1 MGTAHVFETCA
12 EVGATPRTVRA
23 VGGGTKNAL
32 WLQATSDCSGQVQ
45 EVCDKTIGA
54 SYGDAFLAALAVG
67 LVAEG
72 DIARWNPVATR
83 VEPEA
88 VPAYARQYPLWKGLY
103 LATRDIA
110 HGLS

>member
-1 MGTAHVFETCA
+1 MSERPATLHERILTEVRENIVSGTWPPGHRIPFEVEMAAAYGVSRMTVNKA
-12 EVGATPRTVRA
+12 LTQLTQRMERAT
-23 VGGGTKNAL
+23 
-32 WLQATSDCSGQVQ
+32 
-45 EVCDKTIGA
+45 
-54 SYGDAFLAALAVG
+54 
-67 LVAEG
+67 AEG